1 MKLLWYIPRLN
12 LGGAESL
19 TITVLNFLSKF
30 HSVILVT
37 DIKKSSEINQIKKNI
52 KIINLDDASGLLYFL
67 KLYKLRKIVKKFKK
81 FKFVS
86 NLTHANLNSYISLLF
101 LNIKIIGI
109 EHNTLSEYLSHKKN
123 FKNLVISVLCKFI
136 YKRIDKI
143 ICVSNYVSKNL
154 EKNYGCKNCIT
165 IHNAVDRKKIILKS
179 KSFNYKSNEPYIIFV
194 GRLEKQKNLF
204 RLLKIYK
211 KLVQSGIMH
220 NLIIIG
226 DGSELENLKKE
237 VQKIKLIKKVFFLGK
252 QKNPYPYIRNADL
265 SIMTSHFEGFG
276 IFLIESLVLGVKI
289 FTYDNKIIN
298 EISNNKE
305 FAHKFTANKSDIIN
319 IKKIKLLLNSKTKKN
334 KLQNLA
340 IPYDIKNV
348 SKKYIKA
355 FTK

>member
-19 TITVLNFLSKF
+19 TITVLNYLSKF

-52 KIINLDDASGLLYFL
+52 KIINLDDTTGLFYFF
-67 KLYKLRKIVKKFKK
+67 KIYRLRNIVKKFKK

-86 NLTHANLNSYISLLF
+86 NLTHANLNSYLSLLF
-101 LNIKIIGI
+101 LNIKIITI

-123 FKNLVISVLCKFI
+123 FKNFVISLLCKFI

-143 ICVSNYVSKNL
+143 ICVSNYVRKNL
-154 EKNYGCKNCIT
+154 EKNYGCKNCVT
-165 IHNAVDRKKIILKS
+165 IHNAIDKKNILLKS
-179 KSFNYKSNEPYIIFV
+179 RSFNYRSNKPYIIFV

-211 KLVQSGIMH
+211 KLVLCGIKH
-220 NLIIIG
+220 KLLIIG

-237 VQKIKLIKKVFFLGK
+237 VQKFKLIKNVFFLGK
-252 QKNPYPYIRNADL
+252 QTNPYPYIRNADL

-276 IFLIESLVLGVKI
+276 IFLIESLILGVKI
-289 FTYDNKIIN
+289 FTYDNKIMN
-298 EISNNKE
+298 EINNNKE
-305 FAHKFTANKSDIIN
+305 FTKKFTANKSEKIN
-319 IKKIKLLLNSKTKKN
+319 LQKIKLLLNSKIRKN

-340 IPYDIKNV
+340 IPYDIKNI

-355 FTK
+355 FS